1 MTHVDDAGLLAIEQ
15 LCELTRDAL
24 GASRVVVWR
33 YAARAGRV
41 SPVAGAGDEQ
51 AIRNLTY
58 RWSNTSIED
67 VPPFDRA
74 FGEHRA
80 VVVDADELRG
90 IAPGFARELAGGSI
104 GCYPLSAG
112 ERKGLLTIEPAPASV
127 ADEHI
132 ALVSAGI
139 SALLTWQRADRGRAQ
154 AELLLELIEAAASHS
169 GSLGELLGT
178 VCEQVALQ
186 IGVTRASIFLA
197 SRARLTPRM
206 SRFADGTRDPA
217 TWERFR
223 VATEPF
229 ELAET
234 AFAAGRPAIAEHP
247 DDPAL
252 AWWAESFQIQA
263 ALAVPL
269 GRPRAAMGVLT
280 LESTHPRTFR
290 SDQVRLVAAAGAL
303 LGAII
308 QRAQAAEER
317 ELRVAVADSVR
328 DLLRGGLASE
338 DVGQVAGMLARIA
351 LSTLATE
358 QAVVCLGHAGDALVR
373 AAYAEGEDPRTS
385 PPSIDLGSLARS
397 HLSGPV
403 AVESLGA
410 GPGEAESLVS
420 ALGLGSG
427 MVIPLV
433 GESGVSGVLVCG
445 DSGPRAWTERR
456 LEVASQLGLEGGLVL
471 EAAKLRELDRARE
484 RELDHRANHDAL
496 TGLANRPA
504 FYEELERV
512 LAIAARRRQR
522 VAVMLI
528 DLNGFKEINDS
539 LGHLEGDRMLAAF
552 GARMRAVLGPGEIA
566 ARLGGDEFA
575 VAICANPSGAGALAL
590 ARRMLDRL
598 TQRVEVGDMS
608 LTVDASIGVALFPD
622 HGDRLVEVLGH
633 ADTAMYVAKRARSG
647 ANLYSPH
654 SHAYKPVLT
663 GHLRRAISEGE
674 LQMHFQPKVE
684 LAGGRVTGVEAL
696 MRWAHPTRGIVGP
709 GEFIPV
715 AEASGLIGQ
724 LTQLALSDALEQCR
738 QWESDGLRVDVAVN
752 AAAHDISDPAFPKLV
767 ARALDRARV
776 AGERLV
782 VELTESC
789 IIPNERVAVRSL
801 AGLRDLGVRVSLD
814 DFGTG
819 YSSLQILEHLPVD
832 ELKLDRS
839 FLPADGHRSPVAPWI
854 VGLAHELG
862 LTVVAEGVE
871 TDGALRSVAAM
882 GCDHAQ
888 GYYLARPMPA
898 GELRDW
904 IRDRTLTDIAA
915 SPAFGVLNVPAGDTP
930 GMSGT
935 SAVSVAR

>member
-1 MTHVDDAGLLAIEQ
+1 MTPSPIHMNPVHDAGLLAIER

-33 YAARAGRV
+33 YAPRSGLI
-41 SPVAGAGDEQ
+41 SPVAGAGDER

-58 RWSNTSIED
+58 RWTNRSIED
-67 VPPFDRA
+67 VPAFDQA
-74 FGEHRA
+74 YGEARA
-80 VVVDADELRG
+80 VVADADELRG
-90 IAPGFARELAGGSI
+90 AAPEFARELVGPSI

-112 ERKGLLTIEPAPASV
+112 QREGLLTIEPAPV
-127 ADEHI
+127 AAADAHI
-132 ALVSAGI
+132 ARVSTGI
-139 SALLTWQRADRGRAQ
+139 SALLSWQRADRGRAQ

-178 VCEQVALQ
+178 VCEQVAVRL
-186 IGVTRASIFLA
+186 GVTRASIFLA
-197 SRARLTPRM
+197 SSGRLAPRM
-206 SRFADGTRDPA
+206 SRFADGTRDLA
-217 TWERFR
+217 TWRRFR
-223 VATEPF
+223 AATEPY
-229 ELAET
+229 EIAET
-234 AFAAGRPAIAEHP
+234 AFAAGRPVIAEHP

-252 AWWAESFQIQA
+252 SWWAESFQIQA

-269 GRPRAAMGVLT
+269 GQPQAAVGVLT
-280 LESTHPRTFR
+280 LESAHPRTFR
-290 SDQVRLVAAAGAL
+290 SDEVRLVAAAGAL
-303 LGAII
+303 LGAIV

-317 ELRVAVADSVR
+317 ELRVAAADSVR
-328 DLLRGGLASE
+328 DLLKEGLASE
-338 DVGQVAGMLARIA
+338 DVGHVAGMLARIA

-358 QAVVCLGHAGDALVR
+358 QAVVCLGHGDDVLVR
-373 AAYAEGEDPRTS
+373 AAYAEGEDTRAT
-385 PPSIDLGSLARS
+385 PPSIDLGRLARCE
-397 HLSGPV
+397 LSGPV
-403 AVESLGA
+403 AVESLGTGA
-410 GPGEAESLVS
+410 DEAEGLVTT
-420 ALGLGSG
+420 LGLMSG

-433 GESGVSGVLVCG
+433 GESGASGVLVCG
-445 DSGPRAWTERR
+445 DSAPRAWSERR

-471 EAAKLRELDRARE
+471 GTAKLRELDRARE

-496 TGLANRPA
+496 TGLANRAA
-504 FYEELERV
+504 FYEELERLLGV
-512 LAIAARRRQR
+512 ADRRRQR

-552 GARMRAVLGPGEIA
+552 GARMQATLRPGDIA

-575 VAICANPSGAGALAL
+575 VAICSNPSGAGALAL
-590 ARRMLDRL
+590 ARRMMSRL

-622 HGDRLVEVLGH
+622 HGDRLVDVLGH

-647 ANLYSPH
+647 ANLYCPDSTT
-654 SHAYKPVLT
+654 YKPVLT
-663 GHLRRAISEGE
+663 GHLRRAIAEGE

-709 GEFIPV
+709 DEFIPV

-724 LTQLALSDALEQCR
+724 LTQLALSHALEQCR
-738 QWESDGLRVDVAVN
+738 QWASDGLDVDVAVN
-752 AAAHDISDPAFPKLV
+752 AAAHDISDLAFPKLV
-767 ARALDRARV
+767 ARALRRAGV
-776 AGERLV
+776 GGERLV

-789 IIPNERVAVRSL
+789 IIPNERAALRSL
-801 AGLRDLGVRVSLD
+801 ASLRDLGVRVSLD

-819 YSSLQILEHLPVD
+819 YSSLQILERLPVD

-862 LTVVAEGVE
+862 LSVVAEGVE

-888 GYYLARPMPA
+888 GYYFARPMPA
-898 GELRDW
+898 GELHDW
-904 IRDRTLTDIAA
+904 IRDRSLTDTAPSG
-915 SPAFGVLNVPAGDTP
+915 SPAPLPVRV
-930 GMSGT
+930 
-935 SAVSVAR
+935 R